1 MPTSARRS
9 TQNRRRFCDVWV
21 IHSYFCVA
29 DGGRED
35 CLIGRVTK
43 DELIKRTKV
52 FAVAVVKLVRT
63 LPTDVATTV
72 MSRQLVKS
80 GTAIGANYRGSC
92 RAKSRPDFISKM
104 TTVEEEADE
113 TLFWLEMLVETNTVR
128 KDAVAW
134 LLDESEQLLRIVVAS
149 IKTAR
154 GFGR

>member
-1 MPTSARRS
+1 M
-9 TQNRRRFCDVWV
+9 
-21 IHSYFCVA
+21 
-29 DGGRED
+29 
-35 CLIGRVTK
+35 TK

-52 FAVAVVKLVRT
+52 FAVAIVKLVRL
-63 LPTDVATTV
+63 LPTDVAT
-72 MSRQLVKS
+72 MIMARQLVKS

-92 RAKSRPDFISKM
+92 RAKSRADFISKM

-128 KDAVAW
+128 RDAAAW